1 MLEKFREAI
10 GTGEVLRIVY
20 DGGSSPGA
28 IRDILALAILDDG
41 KVHAKCL
48 KTLQAKTFVLSK
60 MRLSDSAIETYDPTI
75 PKRVVYS
82 NLAEAFEGVAPEIR
96 SLGWHVQIEDEDRGG
111 QCLSAHR
118 VTRTGRTMKG
128 SFASV
133 TFTPKQWDSVDMPD
147 GSVEEINERPSVKP
161 FTVRAKLMKSSPS
174 FGDLDK
180 AVARFMDAV
189 RAMPPEPVRK

>member
-1 MLEKFREAI
+1 MFEKFREAI

-28 IRDILALAILDDG
+28 IRDIIALAILDDG

-48 KTLQAKTFVLSK
+48 NTLQAKTFVLSK
-60 MRLSDSAIETYDPTI
+60 MRLSDSAIETYDSTI
-75 PKRVVYS
+75 PRRPGYS
-82 NLAEAFEGVAPEIR
+82 NLAEAFGGVAPEIR
-96 SLGWHVQIEDEDRGG
+96 GLGWHVQIEDEDRGG

-128 SFASV
+128 SFASL
-133 TFTPKQWDSVDMPD
+133 TFTPMQWDLVVMPD
-147 GSVEEINERPSVKP
+147 GRIEETNVRLSIKP
-161 FTVRAKLMKSSPS
+161 FTVRAKLAKSSPS

-189 RAMPPEPVRK
+189 RAMPPEPAGK